1 MSEQNTQEDR
11 LNSNGIDFVFYT
23 VTDFTASVSF
33 YRDTLGLELELLD
46 EEMGWAEFAAPPT
59 TLAVGEA
66 TSQMPITP
74 GGGGTG
80 IALAVDDVE
89 TSTEDLRNEGTT
101 VRMDPVESGVCHMS
115 MIADPDD
122 NSIILHKRNDGTHG
136 RVDPFP

>member
-1 MSEQNTQEDR
+1 MSEQNEQEDR
-11 LNSNGIDFVFYT
+11 MNSKGIDFVFYT

-59 TLAVGEA
+59 TLAIGEA
-66 TSQMPITP
+66 SPQMPITP

-80 IALAVDDVE
+80 IALAVDDIE
-89 TSTEDLRNEGTT
+89 TDTEKVRNEGGT
-101 VRMDPVESGVCHMS
+101 VRMEPVESGVCQMS

-122 NSIILHKRNDGTHG
+122 NPIILHKRDDGTHG
-136 RVDPFP
+136 RIDPFL